1 MAAQIFQRVS
11 GRQDVRL
18 YTKKTGAAIAVGD
31 LLALDDD
38 SYNVFAAATDK
49 LVFGIALEAL
59 GSSSTA
65 TMKVDR
71 IDGNTVVR
79 AKVATG
85 TAAATEI
92 GNFVDIGSST
102 TGITTTESNNDAVVV
117 GFPAPGYLDICFGA
131 NAAYPTPTTTVS
143 D

>member
-1 MAAQIFQRVS
+1 MAQIWERVT
-11 GRQDVRL
+11 GRQDVRNF
-18 YTKKTGAAIAVGD
+18 TKKTGAAIVVGE

-49 LVFGIALEAL
+49 LVFGIAKDAL

-65 TMKVDR
+65 QIRVDVLGQR
-71 IDGNTVVR
+71 DVVR

-85 TAAATEI
+85 TAALSEVGA
-92 GNFVDIGSST
+92 FCDIGSST
-102 TGITTTESNNDAVVV
+102 TGITLTESNNDAVIV
-117 GFPAPGYLDICFGA
+117 GFPKAGYQDVMFGA

>member
-1 MAAQIFQRVS
+1 MAQIFQRVS
-11 GRQDVRL
+11 GRQDVRN

-49 LVFGIALEAL
+49 LVFGIALEAKA
-59 GSSSTA
+59 SANTDA
-65 TMKVDR
+65 MKVDR

-92 GNFVDIGSST
+92 GAFADIGSST
-102 TGITTTESNNDAVVV
+102 TGITLTESNNDCVIC
-117 GFPAPGYLDICFGA
+117 GFPLAGYQDVMFGA

>member
-1 MAAQIFQRVS
+1 MAQIFQRVS
-11 GRQDVRL
+11 GRQDVRP

-59 GSSSTA
+59 ASSSTS

-85 TAAATEI
+85 TAAASEI
-92 GNFVDIGSST
+92 GAFCDIASST
-102 TGITTTESNNDAVVV
+102 TGITLTESNNDAVIV
-117 GFPAPGYLDICFGA
+117 GFPLAGYQDIMFGA
-131 NAAYPTPTTTVS
+131 NAAYPTPTTVVS

>member
-1 MAAQIFQRVS
+1 MARPIFSRQS

-38 SYNVFAAATDK
+38 SFNVFAAATDK
-49 LVFGIALEAL
+49 LVYGIALDAL
-59 GSSSTA
+59 ASSSTE
-65 TMKVDR
+65 TMRVDR

-85 TAAATEI
+85 TAAASEV
-92 GNFVDIGSST
+92 GAFADIGSST
-102 TGITTTESNNDAVVV
+102 TGITLTESNNDCVIV
-117 GFPAPGYLDICFGA
+117 GFPEAGYQDVMFGA
-131 NAAYPTPTTTVS
+131 NAAYPSPTTVVS

>member
-1 MAAQIFQRVS
+1 MAQIWQRVS
-11 GRQDVRL
+11 GRQDVRN
-18 YTKKTGAAIAVGD
+18 YTKKTGAAIAIGE

-49 LVFGIALEAL
+49 LVYGIALEAL
-59 GSSSTA
+59 ASGSTSA
-65 TMKVDR
+65 MKVDR

-85 TAAATEI
+85 TAASTEV
-92 GNFVDIGSST
+92 GAFADIGSST
-102 TGITTTESNNDAVVV
+102 TGISLTESNNDCVIV
-117 GFPAPGYLDICFGA
+117 GFPLAGYQDVMFGA

>member
-1 MAAQIFQRVS
+1 MAQIWQRVS

-18 YTKKTGAAIAVGD
+18 YTKKTGAAIVVGE
-31 LLALDDD
+31 LVALDDD
-38 SYNVFAAATDK
+38 TYNVFAAATDK
-49 LVFGIALEAL
+49 LVFGIALDAL
-59 GSSSTA
+59 ASSSTA
-65 TMKVDR
+65 VMRVDR

-85 TAAATEI
+85 TAALSEVGA
-92 GNFVDIGSST
+92 FADIGSST
-102 TGITTTESNNDAVVV
+102 TGITLTESNNDCVIV
-117 GFPAPGYLDICFGA
+117 GFPKAGYQDVMFGA

>member
-1 MAAQIFQRVS
+1 MPQIWERVS
-11 GRQDVRL
+11 GKQDVRN
-18 YTKKTGAAIAVGD
+18 YTKKTGAAIVVGE

-59 GSSSTA
+59 GSSSTS

-71 IDGNTVVR
+71 IDPNTVVR

-85 TAAATEI
+85 TAAASEI
-92 GNFVDIGSST
+92 GAFADIGSST
-102 TGITTTESNNDAVVV
+102 TGITLTESNNDCVIV
-117 GFPAPGYLDICFGA
+117 GFPKAGYQDVMFGA
-131 NAAYPTPTTTVS
+131 NANYPTPTTTVS

>member
-1 MAAQIFQRVS
+1 MAQIWQRVS
-11 GRQDVRL
+11 GRQDVRP
-18 YTKKTGAAIAVGD
+18 YTKKTGAAIAVGE
-31 LLALDDD
+31 LVALDDD
-38 SYNVFAAATDK
+38 SYNVFAAASDK
-49 LVFGIALEAL
+49 LVFGIALEAKA
-59 GSSSTA
+59 SSNTD

-92 GNFVDIGSST
+92 GAFADIGSST
-102 TGITTTESNNDAVVV
+102 TGITLTESNNDCVIV
-117 GFPAPGYLDICFGA
+117 GFPFAGYQDVMFGA
-131 NAAYPTPTTTVS
+131 NAAYPTPTTVAS

>member
-1 MAAQIFQRVS
+1 MV
-11 GRQDVRL
+11 
-18 YTKKTGAAIAVGD
+18 KKTGAAIAVGD

-49 LVFGIALEAL
+49 LVFGIAEEAAA
-59 GSSSTA
+59 SSSTA
-65 TMKVDR
+65 SIKVDVLKPG
-71 IDGNTVVR
+71 DVVT

-92 GNFVDIGSST
+92 GAFADIGSST
-102 TGITTTESNNDAVVV
+102 TGITLTESNNDCIVV
-117 GFPAPGYLDICFGA
+117 GFPKPGYQDVVFNTLSIT
-131 NAAYPTPTTTVS
+131 NPTATVS

>member
-1 MAAQIFQRVS
+1 MAAQVFQRVS
-11 GRQDVRL
+11 GRQDVRF
-18 YTKKTGAAIAVGD
+18 YTKKSGAAVVIGQ

-38 SYNVFAAATDK
+38 SYDVFAAATDK
-49 LVFGIALEAL
+49 LVYGIALDAAA
-59 GSSSTA
+59 SSSTGPIR
-65 TMKVDR
+65 VDR

-85 TAAATEI
+85 TAAATEV
-92 GNFVDIGSST
+92 GAFADIGSST
-102 TGITTTESNNDAVVV
+102 TGITLTESNNDCVIV
-117 GFPAPGYLDICFGA
+117 GFPMAGFQDVMFGA